1 MSSGD
6 LSRNIGLGRVE
17 FSRHVWRPLNSSNY
31 ELRRPVEKYWTWSGR
46 IFSTRLETLNSSNYE
61 LRRPVEKYWTWS
73 GRIFSARLET
83 PLFVEL

>member
-6 LSRNIGLGRVE
+6 VSRNIGLGRVE

-31 ELRRPVEKYWTWSGR
+31 ELRRR
-46 IFSTRLETLNSSNYE
+46 
-61 LRRPVEKYWTWS
+61 VEKYWTWS

-83 PLFVEL
+83 PLFRRIMSSGDVSRNIGLGRVEFSRARLETP